1 VLAVPRTWSPGPFRT
16 FGLSAVMVAMLVIVM
31 RDMSMRLGMVVVM
44 MIVWSEAKSGNLD
57 RD

>member
-1 VLAVPRTWSPGPFRT
+1 
-16 FGLSAVMVAMLVIVM
+16 MVAMLVIVM

-44 MIVWSEAKSGNLD
+44 MMIVWSEAKSGNLD